1 MRAGIATKQLNIL
14 LHALSV
20 WCNYNTG
27 LYAAEQE
34 RKASVSNILGWLE
47 NTIESLQRSKTE
59 LVAWYW

>member
-1 MRAGIATKQLNIL
+1 MCAGIATKQLSIL

-20 WCNYNTG
+20 WCNYNTC

-34 RKASVSNILGWLE
+34 RKAPVSNILGWLE

-59 LVAWYW
+59 LVAWYL